1 MPARRGL
8 RVSAWPA
15 VRAAR
20 DDGPRGVL
28 ARCAKV
34 LFFLGLTYL
43 WLVSDP
49 SLKSTNSLRLWAG
62 LAAVDR
68 GAAPKAEEP
77 GLEDGAGGVEW
88 TENFVHQALQAG
100 RVGPKGMLYPYR
112 RDAMRTDEK
121 YLDGPLAIQKLPNR
135 KLTGEEIKG
144 FWDIHLKRNVLPN
157 INKHGRATGTIV
169 NIAGLGLQT
178 MGASAFQTNT
188 QQIEVF
194 FLNYNLFSELPI
206 DVFGKPEKPFFP
218 ALRSLYL
225 DHNRLLRLN
234 PSGFALLTRLEGLHL
249 GGNMLEEFENGTWA
263 GLKKLERLT
272 LGANRLTALP
282 DRAFAELRQLKI
294 LTLDKNEIE
303 TVSPHAFQGLG
314 RLERLYLDG
323 NPIGSMPA
331 GVFRGLSRLKVLTLD
346 EIYMDM
352 LPLGVY
358 RDLVH
363 ELAERKHVCTSDL
376 CVRPLPFIYQGAC
389 WDDSPLVTEFVGG
402 GEGGTFLLPLDPAA
416 PAPHPRRF
424 QVMQQPYALSIQRFP
439 KATAEFVDAKLVGA
453 SGAGVTGS
461 AGDAVIPWS
470 PEAQGTATAEF
481 VDAKLVG
488 TVEDDQAW
496 HYYYDV
502 TPLVDAGYFCGIP
515 ASANALLVRHSRRAG
530 AEKKA
535 CLAGGVGMGCV
546 RDVGTSDVPLSMLEQ
561 MHRVAGGDVSRYTVA
576 ALLLSAS
583 LCAAI
588 GSPTSAKF
596 WDPPLL
602 VSRAILQIVCGM
614 WSWGYG
620 RVLLAVEHR
629 VEETGAGQGEKGV
642 RGLRGGEGHGRDV
655 LLEGS
660 AKKKLV
666 RRSNKGAA
674 PAPSPAHEPSDLKQD
689 QPPRKTSL
697 DKGEGGGRGRRGEI
711 REELLEEAKRGR
723 RRRVVGE
730 RVLTTRRARLA

>member
-8 RVSAWPA
+8 RVSVPPA
-15 VRAAR
+15 VMAAR
-20 DDGPRGVL
+20 DDGLRGVL
-28 ARCAKV
+28 TRCAKV

-49 SLKSTNSLRLWAG
+49 RLKSMNSLRLWAG

-68 GAAPKAEEP
+68 GAAAKAEKP
-77 GLEDGAGGVEW
+77 GMEDGAGVVEW

-100 RVGPKGMLYPYR
+100 QVGPKGMLYPYR

-135 KLTGEEIKG
+135 KLTEEEIKG
-144 FWDIHLKRNVLPN
+144 FWAVHLKQNVLPN
-157 INKHGRATGTIV
+157 MNKHGRATGTIV

-178 MGASAFQTNT
+178 IGSSAFQTNT
-188 QQIEVF
+188 HQIEVF

-206 DVFGKPEKPFFP
+206 DVFGTPEKPFFP

-249 GGNMLEEFENGTWA
+249 GGNMLEQFENGTWA
-263 GLKKLERLT
+263 GLKKLQRLT

-282 DRAFAELRQLKI
+282 ERAFAELRQLKI

-303 TVSPHAFQGLG
+303 TVSPRAFQGLG

-346 EIYMDM
+346 EIDMDM

-363 ELAERKHVCTSDL
+363 ELAERKHVCTSGV
-376 CVRPLPFIYQGAC
+376 CVRPLPFVYQGAC

-402 GEGGTFLLPLDPAA
+402 GEGGTYLLPLDPAA
-416 PAPHPRRF
+416 PAPRSRRF
-424 QVMQQPYALSIQRFP
+424 QVMQQPYALSIQRLP

-461 AGDAVIPWS
+461 AGDAVIPLS
-470 PEAQGTATAEF
+470 PEAQ
-481 VDAKLVG
+481 G

-515 ASANALLVRHSRRAG
+515 ASAKAPLVRHSGRAG
-530 AEKKA
+530 AEKET
-535 CLAGGVGMGCV
+535 CLAGGVGRGCV
-546 RDVGTSDVPLSMLEQ
+546 RDVDTSDVPLSMLEQ
-561 MHRVAGGDVSRYTVA
+561 MHRVAGGGVSRYTVA
-576 ALLLSAS
+576 ALLLWAS

-602 VSRAILQIVCGM
+602 ISRAIWQITCGI

-620 RVLLAVEHR
+620 LVLLAVEHG
-629 VEETGAGQGEKGV
+629 VEDTGAGQVEKGV
-642 RGLRGGEGHGRDV
+642 GGLRVGEGHGRDV

-660 AKKKLV
+660 KRAKKKLV

-674 PAPSPAHEPSDLKQD
+674 PAPSPAHEPSDLKKD
-689 QPPRKTSL
+689 QLPRNTSL
-697 DKGEGGGRGRRGEI
+697 DEGGGGGRGRRGRRGGI
-711 REELLEEAKRGR
+711 REGFLEEVKGGR
-723 RRRVVGE
+723 RRKVVGE
-730 RVLTTRRARLA
+730 RLLTTRRARLA